1 MITTYI
7 RFDWAIKKILR
18 NKANFDVLEGFLSVL
33 LSKDI
38 KISRFLESESNQYD
52 ADNKYNRV
60 DILCEDTLGE
70 LMIIEIQNTQS
81 ADYFHR
87 MLFGATKA
95 ISKRLDLGEEYG
107 HIRKLYSINIV
118 YFHLGQG
125 EDYVYHGKTEFV
137 GLHNNDILQL
147 SAKQKEAFKIQTV
160 SEIFPEYYVLKVND
174 FDKVA
179 SSPLDE
185 WISFL
190 KDGLIPDGYTA
201 KGLDAARKKLRYDS
215 LSDEEKAAYWRSR
228 DQANY
233 ERSLIENTFAEG
245 RSVEKREIALNLLKS
260 GVPVETISST
270 TGLPVETILKM
281 GQPK

>member
-118 YFHLGQG
+118 YFQLGQG
-125 EDYVYHGKTEFV
+125 EDK
-137 GLHNNDILQL
+137 
-147 SAKQKEAFKIQTV
+147 
-160 SEIFPEYYVLKVND
+160 
-174 FDKVA
+174 
-179 SSPLDE
+179 
-185 WISFL
+185 
-190 KDGLIPDGYTA
+190 
-201 KGLDAARKKLRYDS
+201 
-215 LSDEEKAAYWRSR
+215 
-228 DQANY
+228 
-233 ERSLIENTFAEG
+233 
-245 RSVEKREIALNLLKS
+245 
-260 GVPVETISST
+260 
-270 TGLPVETILKM
+270 
-281 GQPK
+281 